1 MPSVVSLLWTSI
13 VSENCSSKLIIMFKI
28 TKYSLIHISFV
39 HNPTKIWYLM
49 KSIKKK
55 FYSEFAML
63 LKQSMFAGKDKLL
76 LK

>member
-1 MPSVVSLLWTSI
+1 MI
-13 VSENCSSKLIIMFKI
+13 FNEE
-28 TKYSLIHISFV
+28 YS
-39 HNPTKIWYLM
+39 
-49 KSIKKK
+49 KK